1 MSIQFHG
8 EIEKLLIPLDSVS
21 QHPRNAN
28 NGDVEAIAESIMAN
42 GFYNPII
49 VQRSTGYI
57 IAGNHRYAAMLSLG
71 QDQIPA
77 VVLDVDDK
85 TALRVMVADNRT
97 AELAVRDEH
106 ELQEILEELTET
118 EQGLTGTAYTE
129 DDLSD
134 LEQKLRAID
143 HMPIEVD
150 EDYDFGGFTQGGAPK
165 VMVFGYL
172 DEDGRT
178 RRFEIDEVVDA
189 VARLKDLGY
198 NAIGG

>member
-8 EIEKLLIPLDSVS
+8 EIEKLLIPLDSVR

-71 QDQIPA
+71 QDKIPA
-77 VVLDVDDK
+77 IVLDVNDK

-106 ELQEILEELTET
+106 GLQEILEELTET
-118 EQGLTGTAYTE
+118 EQGLVGTAYTE
-129 DDLSD
+129 DDLLD
-134 LEQKLRAID
+134 LEKKLRAID

-150 EDYDFGGFTQGGAPK
+150 EDYDFGGFPQGGAPK

-172 DEDGRT
+172 YEDGRT
-178 RRFEIDEVVDA
+178 RRFEIDEVVNA
-189 VARLKDLGY
+189 VAQLKDLGY